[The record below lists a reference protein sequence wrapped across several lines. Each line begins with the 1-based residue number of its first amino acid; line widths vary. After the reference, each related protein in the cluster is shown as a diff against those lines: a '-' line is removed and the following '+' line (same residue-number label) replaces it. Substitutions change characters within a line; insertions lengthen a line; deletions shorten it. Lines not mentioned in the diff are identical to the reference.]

1 LKIRVIDLTREMTNG
16 METWPGNKAGV
27 KLEHTANLEHDG
39 CQVSRFNLLAC
50 HCGTHLDSPLHFV
63 KGGADLAGMPLEIHP
78 AVVVR
83 TSAAQIDKEQFE
95 HGVNLE
101 GRALLI
107 HTGWDAHVG
116 TPDFYRNFPF
126 LTPETAQFLADRR
139 IALLGMD
146 TPSPDPP
153 DSRDHPAHNI
163 LLGANIPIVE
173 GLVHLDQIPR
183 EEKSPYFI
191 AFPLKVSDVE
201 ACPVRAAILFF
212 YPE

>member
-1 LKIRVIDLTREMTNG
+1 MRIRVIDLTRAMATG
-16 METWPGNKAGV
+16 METWPGNKVGV
-27 KLEHTANLEHDG
+27 KIEEMATVDHDG
-39 CQVSRFNLLAC
+39 YQVSRFNLLEC

-63 KGGADLAGMPLEIHP
+63 AGGTDLAGMPLEIHP
-78 AVVVR
+78 AVVIHSS
-83 TSAAQIDKEQFE
+83 TAKIGKEQFAK
-95 HGVNLE
+95 NASLE
-101 GRALLI
+101 GRAILI
-107 HTGWDAHVG
+107 RTGWNTHVG
-116 TPDFYRNFPF
+116 TPDFYRNFPI
-126 LTPETAQFLADRR
+126 LTPDAAQFLADSR